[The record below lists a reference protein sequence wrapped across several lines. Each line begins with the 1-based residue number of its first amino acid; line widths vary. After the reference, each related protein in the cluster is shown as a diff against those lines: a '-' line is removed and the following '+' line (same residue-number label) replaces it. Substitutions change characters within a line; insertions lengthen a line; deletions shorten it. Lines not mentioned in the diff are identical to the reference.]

1 MIAIRGLTKRYRHLV
16 AVDDLTLD
24 VPSGSVCGLL
34 GRNGAGKTT
43 AFKCLLGFARPN
55 AGDVRF
61 DGKPLVSATFER
73 LGFVPERPTL
83 YPWLTVAQHLEIV
96 RRSYRNY
103 DDAYARELLAA
114 FALDPHRKAKKL
126 SKGQQTALALV
137 MALVFRPAILLL
149 DEPASGLDPVL
160 QRVVLDLLIDAAA
173 NGATILLSSH
183 QIGQVERAADR
194 VAVLRDG
201 RLVLSGEIDAL
212 RESSKIVEATFLRS
226 LPRLDALQG
235 DASVRRW
242 ECAGTTIRAYAN
254 GTADELTARFCAMGA
269 GSVRVLDRSLED
281 LFLDAV
287 TDGGELR

>member
-1 MIAIRGLTKRYRHLV
+1 VIAIRGLTKRYRDVV
-16 AVDDLTLD
+16 AIDDLTLE

-43 AFKCLLGFARPN
+43 TFNCLLGFARPD
-55 AGDVRF
+55 AGEATFAGR
-61 DGKPLVSATFER
+61 PLTPEIFER
-73 LGFVPERPTL
+73 LGFVPERAAL
-83 YPWLTVAQHLEIV
+83 YGWLSVAQHIEIV

-103 DDAYARELLAA
+103 DAQRTRELLAA
-114 FALDPHRKAKKL
+114 FGLDVRKKAKRL
-126 SKGQQTALALV
+126 SKGQQTALTLV
-137 MALVFRPAILLL
+137 MALAFRPEILVL

-183 QIGQVERAADR
+183 QIGQIERAADR

-212 RESSKIVEATFLRS
+212 RESSKIVEATFTGS
-226 LPRLDALQG
+226 LPQLEALER

-242 ECAGTTIRAYAN
+242 ERAGTTVRAYAN
-254 GTADELTARFCAMGA
+254 GTAEALAARFSELGA

-287 TDGGELR
+287 TEGSERR